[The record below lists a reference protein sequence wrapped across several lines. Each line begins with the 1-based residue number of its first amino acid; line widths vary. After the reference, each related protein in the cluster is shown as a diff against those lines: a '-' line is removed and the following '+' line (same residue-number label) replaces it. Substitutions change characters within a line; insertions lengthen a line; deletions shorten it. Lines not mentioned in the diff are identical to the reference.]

1 MGWFLALPS
10 NRRWP
15 KLVNPWRR
23 LPKNRGND
31 SRTPNFPPLSI
42 VHRTSPVVKIRREDL
57 REIQVGNQK
66 ALAWIR
72 SRALGGGTFYF
83 PADFDPET
91 LPVGTELPAAGVRP
105 PMSVS
110 GPNDIA
116 NLPELSESDFGNTER
131 E

>member
-1 MGWFLALPS
+1 M
-10 NRRWP
+10 
-15 KLVNPWRR
+15 
-23 LPKNRGND
+23 
-31 SRTPNFPPLSI
+31 
-42 VHRTSPVVKIRREDL
+42 

-72 SRALGGGTFYF
+72 SRALGGGTFY

-91 LPVGTELPAAGVRP
+91 LAVGTELPAAGVRP
-105 PMSVS
+105 PMFVS

-116 NLPELSESDFGNTER
+116 DLPELSESDFGNTER